1 MLKLKI
7 LSTNNIHKNW
17 CDTRK
22 CSKVQNNL
30 QYVEIFQYSLPF
42 SKLIQPITKTCI
54 KLHTGSYRSCSKLYT
69 ATGQKSTNTVPIQPN
84 NSPTVNVKQMQIYI
98 TNLPK
103 KLLNGLKLQLNR
115 KSNPCFKSLSIICQN
130 ALLLHCDLTPLT
142 EIAFSF
148 IVNVIQNGKE
158 DSEITFEQIKNAQ
171 NGEYE
176 ETVNSCVSYLTAHCT
191 VYQVDAIINCLQMF
205 SGNQQRILFKILIN
219 NIMNKP
225 ELFLRAVMNEKIN
238 IIIQHLQQYA
248 QCFMDIINVQ
258 NEIQYYWTINKI
270 FQQQNPITS
279 AETQLIYTAFDNNA
293 TQWLEILQPFYYIEN
308 TPNMQKEQQ
317 IFDKV
322 IDSFVNILSLTTVQ
336 IELPEIK
343 MLSLQIN
350 ALLTIIQNNK
360 IELKSNFIDL
370 IKLLISKQYFTSL
383 EYCSQTGIMMLI
395 LEVISRKYQNK
406 LSQPEIQLLA
416 DNFIFQALNQIMCQ
430 TKFVNLLS
438 DVLTKLQE
446 LCLTCSPEI
455 YNVTYNCLTYL
466 FYNEPFT
473 NGLITNNELMNVVE
487 EGFIGQCWRIKDDD
501 RLQYFIDVFRK
512 LMVFLQS
519 TQNSQMLIQALCKC
533 LNKCV
538 NQNRFIMIKEVIFQL
553 CDNLVCINEPDLM
566 FEILIETVKCMD
578 IHLITDNIGKLI
590 RFCYKQ
596 LNKLDMHLV
605 KVLTQILIG
614 VQDSEFGINCLS
626 AIQHIF
632 EQCNDETRLKISYY
646 LAERLGAVKG
656 NQNCIYSAF
665 LVTQVIDSELQKII
679 IQQISNHNEI
689 IKSYAFARMHKF
701 LQPALSEF
709 IYRNLSQFVD
719 TASQLLIVEF
729 ALKKC
734 LPDTKLFD
742 SALNYCA
749 NFILRPVA
757 SFKVA
762 FDFEQL
768 EAAEVSW
775 ISSEQNM
782 NLCSGGEITL
792 TEVTGEDVQYS
803 CFQLLKN
810 SENTDQFAKVLYLA
824 ALETNQKFV
833 VSKWYFEFR
842 PNKDYLKKIFNITR
856 KCGCEDIIE
865 QYYTQLA
872 IVCQLE

>member
-1 MLKLKI
+1 
-7 LSTNNIHKNW
+7 
-17 CDTRK
+17 
-22 CSKVQNNL
+22 
-30 QYVEIFQYSLPF
+30 
-42 SKLIQPITKTCI
+42 
-54 KLHTGSYRSCSKLYT
+54 
-69 ATGQKSTNTVPIQPN
+69 
-84 NSPTVNVKQMQIYI
+84 
-98 TNLPK
+98 
-103 KLLNGLKLQLNR
+103 
-115 KSNPCFKSLSIICQN
+115 
-130 ALLLHCDLTPLT
+130 
-142 EIAFSF
+142 
-148 IVNVIQNGKE
+148 
-158 DSEITFEQIKNAQ
+158 
-171 NGEYE
+171 
-176 ETVNSCVSYLTAHCT
+176 
-191 VYQVDAIINCLQMF
+191 
-205 SGNQQRILFKILIN
+205 
-219 NIMNKP
+219 
-225 ELFLRAVMNEKIN
+225 
-238 IIIQHLQQYA
+238 
-248 QCFMDIINVQ
+248 MDIINVQ
-258 NEIQYYWTINKI
+258 NEIQYYWTVNKI

-279 AETQLIYTAFDNNA
+279 AETQQIYSTFDNNA
-293 TQWLEILQPFYYIEN
+293 IQWLEILQPFYYIEN

-322 IDSFVNILSLTTVQ
+322 IDSFNKILTLTTVQ
-336 IELPEIK
+336 IELLEIK
-343 MLSLQIN
+343 MLSLQIS

-370 IKLLISKQYFTSL
+370 IKLLINKQYFTTL

-395 LEVISRKYQNK
+395 MEVISRKYQNQLQQAEK
-406 LSQPEIQLLA
+406 QLLEN
-416 DNFIFQALNQIMCQ
+416 NFIFQALNLIMCQ
-430 TKFVNLLS
+430 TKYVNLLS
-438 DVLTKLQE
+438 DILTKLQE
-446 LCLTCSPEI
+446 LCLTSSAEI
-455 YNVTYNCLTYL
+455 YNITYNCLTYL
-466 FYNEPFT
+466 FYNEHFT
-473 NGLITNNELMNVVE
+473 NGEINNEELMNVVE
-487 EGFIGQCWRIKDDD
+487 EGFVGQCWRIKDDD
-501 RLQYFIDVFRK
+501 RLQQFIDVFRK

-519 TQNSQMLIQALCKC
+519 TKNEQLLIQGLCKC
-533 LNKCV
+533 LSKCQ
-538 NQNRFIMIKEVIFQL
+538 NQNRFIMIKEIIFQL
-553 CDNLVCINEPDLM
+553 CDNLVCIKDPDFM
-566 FEILIETVKCMD
+566 FEILIDTVKSMD

-596 LNKLDMHLV
+596 FNKQLDMHLV
-605 KVLTQILIG
+605 KVLVQILIG

-632 EQCNDETRLKISYY
+632 EQCNDEIRLKISYY
-646 LAERLGAVKG
+646 LAERLGSIKG
-656 NQNCIYSAF
+656 HQNCIYAAF
-665 LVTQVIDSELQKII
+665 LVTQVIDLELQKII
-679 IQQISNHNEI
+679 IQQISNHDEI
-689 IKSYAFARMHKF
+689 IKSYTFARMHKF
-701 LQPALSEF
+701 LQPELSEY

-775 ISSEQNM
+775 ISSEQNV

-824 ALETNQKFV
+824 ALETTQKYI
-833 VSKWYFEFR
+833 VSKWYFDFR